1 MRYIAKS
8 YNFTRQPFQLK
19 SDNPMKKHKSLSE
32 NVYKEVLAAEKR
44 IRPHIRKTEKNWM
57 HTHRR

>member
-1 MRYIAKS
+1 
-8 YNFTRQPFQLK
+8 
-19 SDNPMKKHKSLSE
+19 MKKHKSLSE